1 MTNTEIA
8 ALRDKAHDINHA
20 SNMALIELMY
30 IDGLMNYDKANDLLE
45 HIRATQKEIMNHL
58 MPLK

>member
-8 ALRDKAHDINHA
+8 QLRDKAFDINHA

-45 HIRATQKEIMNHL
+45 HIRATQKEIINTL